1 MRFVEE
7 SESAFSAAQLAAAER
22 ELEEQKKEWELD
34 RLRAL
39 REEEERRMRLADDD
53 EKPLT
58 FGREDAQNQVNST
71 AAKGGSKRLVSKRLI
86 VPSRRSLRRRG
97 GGRRRRAR
105 ELSSE
110 SENETT
116 STESDSDSESQDEDV
131 VEDSLDEES
140 SHTES
145 QSQGDEGEEEE
156 GEGGEGGSGEKEES
170 DEEEEADEGNEDERT
185 NSRDDSERG
194 GGFSR
199 RKGRLAG
206 SGSCSRN
213 HFDLNSPRTRSRGNV
228 QINLWT
234 LDVSPILPGVKPNF
248 RRQRKK
254 FHRAKSEETFSLP
267 SSVDVCRKRGI
278 RVSTNAKVSGQNARH
293 EITGKEAT
301 ETDRNSTKDK
311 RDSKKDDRN
320 LASSSIASNGMEK
333 RVTDSNAE
341 RSVDRIDST
350 TPVAK
355 AQSNQTRT
363 SESTSDDVVGSQ
375 DIKKEKEKSDEKI
388 TNGTNLITV
397 CSVQVT
403 RCSHKMLSATYKK
416 LEPEVNRNEDAEN
429 LDVNVSTRD
438 SRSPPSTVHPDAS
451 LKCPKETTAKSKSE
465 FGAPANPLCNNVRGK
480 LVTTASKESDKSIES
495 PSSRSVPLLRSKTL
509 RNESPD
515 TVDAISK
522 PVAVSRVSLAQ
533 RNCKTNVNTDEAR
546 GKDKDAAEDK
556 DKNNYDEVNSDA
568 ESAIQKTGQK
578 LISKSE
584 NSNALPQ
591 AAEKGTNETVS
602 NASDFLT
609 PLAKS
614 DFNSTEPK
622 CKIRKVES
630 TVQRGVTTRS
640 SKIPSTVNHLEES
653 NARLMNDKVDLVPEI
668 NKTSSQ
674 TKTNQGTRKIDNS
687 QHPIA
692 EQSRITRST
701 SHSWTPPPPPPPIS
715 GDETTMQT
723 SSKLTLRRRPDT
735 PLPRPITRS
744 VATVNFPA
752 RIDTALSNRVEKY
765 TTRNS
770 KQDNG
775 LLSPPMPFRRSRS
788 IPLMKPDSKESPMTV
803 VVPVKRRPD
812 TPRPNISSSH
822 NNEQVPR
829 VTRSGSLL
837 NSTLS
842 AKSASLPFSSPAS
855 ALRTSAKRAPSTS
868 SESENITSLTSPSYE
883 KPQRTAKVVAILTL
897 DTRNNSNKISSS
909 QSKSSIN
916 CETKIQDKELS
927 ASRLSDSAKEQEA
940 DHESCD
946 SSDVKSRRLRRETKR
961 VRTISNLLED
971 EDGSNDVS
979 DEDPSQKRSR
989 SSQISL
995 SSSSSVATTRSEK
1008 LKGTIS

>member
-7 SESAFSAAQLAAAER
+7 SEGAFSAAQLAAAER

-58 FGREDAQNQVNST
+58 FSREDAQNQVNST
-71 AAKGGSKRLVSKRLI
+71 AAKGGPKRLVSKRLM

-97 GGRRRRAR
+97 GSRRRRAR

-156 GEGGEGGSGEKEES
+156 GEGGEGGGGEKEES
-170 DEEEEADEGNEDERT
+170 DEEEEAGEGNEDERT

-254 FHRAKSEETFSLP
+254 FHRAKSEETFSP
-267 SSVDVCRKRGI
+267 SSVDVCRKRSV
-278 RVSTNAKVSGQNARH
+278 RVNANAKISGQNARI
-293 EITGKEAT
+293 EITRM
-301 ETDRNSTKDK
+301 ETDRSSKDK
-311 RDSKKDDRN
+311 RDSKKDEDRD
-320 LASSSIASNGMEK
+320 LASSSIDSNGVEK
-333 RVTDSNAE
+333 RVTDSNTE
-341 RSVDRIDST
+341 RSVDDHVDST

-355 AQSNQTRT
+355 TQSNQTRT
-363 SESTSDDVVGSQ
+363 SESTSDDVANSQ
-375 DIKKEKEKSDEKI
+375 NTKKEKERSDEKI

-403 RCSHKMLSATYKK
+403 RCSHKMLSAAYKK

-438 SRSPPSTVHPDAS
+438 SRSPSSTVHPDAS

-465 FGAPANPLCNNVRGK
+465 FSASVNSLCNNVRGK
-480 LVTTASKESDKSIES
+480 LATATSKESDRSVES

-515 TVDAISK
+515 TADTISK
-522 PVAVSRVSLAQ
+522 PVVAVSRVSITSQ
-533 RNCKTNVNTDEAR
+533 KNCKANVNTDEAR
-546 GKDKDAAEDK
+546 GKDKDAIEDK
-556 DKNNYDEVNSDA
+556 DKNNCDEINNDG
-568 ESAIQKTGQK
+568 ESMRSSIQKTDQK
-578 LISKSE
+578 SISKSE

-591 AAEKGTNETVS
+591 VVEKGTNETAS
-602 NASDFLT
+602 NAPEFLM

-614 DFNSTEPK
+614 EFNSTEPK

-640 SKIPSTVNHLEES
+640 SKIPSINVNHLEES
-653 NARLMNDKVDLVPEI
+653 NARLINDKVDLVSE
-668 NKTSSQ
+668 NKISSQ
-674 TKTNQGTRKIDNS
+674 TKTGQGTRRTDNS
-687 QHPIA
+687 QHPVA
-692 EQSRITRST
+692 EQSRITRSA
-701 SHSWTPPPPPPPIS
+701 SHSWTPPPPPPPIG
-715 GDETTMQT
+715 GDETQN
-723 SSKLTLRRRPDT
+723 SSKVTPRRRPDT

-752 RIDTALSNRVEKY
+752 RIDAVLPNRVEKY

-770 KQDNG
+770 KQYQDNG
-775 LLSPPMPFRRSRS
+775 LLSPPMPFRRSKS
-788 IPLMKPDSKESPMTV
+788 IPLMKPDAKESPMTV
-803 VVPVKRRPD
+803 VVPKRRPD
-812 TPRPNISSSH
+812 TPRPNISLSH

-837 NSTLS
+837 NSALS
-842 AKSASLPFSSPAS
+842 AKSAPSPLSSPAS
-855 ALRTSAKRAPSTS
+855 ALRTSVKRVPSTS
-868 SESENITSLTSPSYE
+868 GESENVASLTSPSYE

-909 QSKSSIN
+909 QSKSSVN
-916 CETKIQDKELS
+916 CETKVQDKEAS
-927 ASRLSDSAKEQEA
+927 TSRLLDSVKEQEA
-940 DHESCD
+940 DYEGCD
-946 SSDVKSRRLRRETKR
+946 SSDGKSRRLRRET
-961 VRTISNLLED
+961 
-971 EDGSNDVS
+971 
-979 DEDPSQKRSR
+979 
-989 SSQISL
+989 
-995 SSSSSVATTRSEK
+995 
-1008 LKGTIS
+1008 